1 MWPGIGA
8 VVAIAAIV
16 LLVVAAAP
24 GKSPRPAS
32 STSASKTPSAPK
44 HPSASAPDETGPS
57 ACAAAGQ
64 PSTQAGQA
72 GPWKLLSPSTL
83 CGLPQNTS
91 PQELSASQGM
101 VSALESDLDNF
112 NGQNFGRET
121 SDVSVGYQIQHGL
134 GIYRSVSF
142 TGLEGTF
149 RPRAAASAVESGL
162 DFGQRYTFTSVPPGP
177 HGGVMAC
184 GGEYPDSED
193 CVWATR
199 TTLCVIMILD
209 TTRELVG
216 SSIAANAVRI
226 RDVLEVS
233 S

>member
-1 MWPGIGA
+1 MWPGIAGA
-8 VVAIAAIV
+8 VVAAAAIV
-16 LLVVAAAP
+16 LVVAAVAP

-32 STSASKTPSAPK
+32 STSASKTPSASK
-44 HPSASAPDETGPS
+44 RPSASAPNDTGPS
-57 ACAAAGQ
+57 ACAAA
-64 PSTQAGQA
+64 SQAGQGSQA
-72 GPWKLLSPSTL
+72 GPWRLLSPSTL
-83 CGLPQNTS
+83 CGLPQNNS

-101 VSALESDLDNF
+101 ASALESDLDNF
-112 NGQNFGRET
+112 NGQNFGQET
-121 SDVSVGYQIQHGL
+121 SDVSVGYQIQHGF
-134 GIYRSVSF
+134 GIYRSVTF

-162 DFGQRYTFTSVPPGP
+162 DFGQHYTFTSVPPGP

-199 TTLCVIMILD
+199 TTLCVIMIID

-226 RDVLEVS
+226 RDVLEVPS
-233 S
+233 